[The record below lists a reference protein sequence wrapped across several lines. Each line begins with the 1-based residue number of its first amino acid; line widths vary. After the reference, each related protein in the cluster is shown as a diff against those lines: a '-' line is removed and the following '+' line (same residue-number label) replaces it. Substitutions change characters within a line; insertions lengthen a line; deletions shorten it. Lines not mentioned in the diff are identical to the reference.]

1 MNKLNRMKELVEIL
15 NQAAKVYYQGHDEIM
30 SNYDYDRQ
38 YDELLRLEEE
48 TGTVLA
54 GSPTISVGYETL
66 SELPKEAHISPML
79 SLNKTKEVSELE
91 NFLGD
96 QEGVLSLKL
105 DGLSVI
111 ITYENGELKKAL
123 TRGNGEIGEVI
134 TNNAKVFENLPHK
147 ISFQGTL
154 VIRGEALI
162 KYSDFKKMNE
172 ELFDVAEQYKNPRNL
187 CSGSVRQLNNEI
199 TAKRHVN
206 YIVYNMITT
215 DFEKKFET
223 REEEIIWLASLGFEI
238 VPFRKVNRDT
248 ISDVVQMFSKEIQ
261 SNDLP
266 SDGLVLAFDN
276 LAYSKS
282 LGRTAKFPKDSI
294 AFKWQDE
301 LALTKLKEVEWSAS
315 RTGLINPVAIFEPVE
330 LEGTTVSRASI
341 HNISIMRE
349 LALGYGD
356 EIAVYKANMI
366 IPQIQTNHTKSNTI
380 VIPDTCPVCH
390 GETKILNE
398 NGSEVLICTNK
409 DCYAKKVK
417 AFSHFVS
424 RNAMN
429 IDGLSEATIE
439 KIIGKGF
446 LHEFPDFYHL
456 KEHRLVLEQMEGFG
470 EKSCDNLFQA
480 IENSRKTT
488 MPRLIYSLGI
498 KGIGLS
504 MAKLICR
511 HFSYTLSEMSKL
523 TVEDLTGID
532 GVGEVLAESFVRYF
546 NDSKNQDMLKR
557 LWNEVSIE
565 ESESLEEQ
573 FLEGLTFVITG
584 SLNHFT
590 NRDACKE
597 VIEKFGGKV
606 TGSVTK
612 NTNYLVNNNV
622 NSTSGKNKKAKELE
636 IPIISEEDLLELLKR

>member
-1 MNKLNRMKELVEIL
+1 MNKLNRMKELVELL
-15 NQAAKVYYQGHDEIM
+15 NQASKVYYQGHDEIM

-54 GSPTISVGYETL
+54 GSPTISVGFETL

-79 SLNKTKEVSELE
+79 SLNKTKEVEELE
-91 NFLGD
+91 NFLGE
-96 QEGVLSLKL
+96 QEGMLSLKL

-111 ITYENGELKKAL
+111 VTYSNGTLQKAL

-134 TNNAKVFENLPHK
+134 TNNAKVFENLPYK
-147 ISFQGTL
+147 IPYHGTL

-172 ELFDVAEQYKNPRNL
+172 EFFDVAEQYKNPRNL

-223 REEEIIWLASLGFEI
+223 REEEIMWLASLGFEV
-238 VPFRKVNRDT
+238 VPYQKVNRNT
-248 ISDVVQMFSKEIQ
+248 ISDAVQRFSKEIQ

-276 LAYSKS
+276 LVYSKS
-282 LGRTAKFPKDSI
+282 LGRTAKYPKDSI

-301 LALTKLKEVEWSAS
+301 LALTKLIEVEWSAS

-341 HNISIMRE
+341 HNISIMKE

-366 IPQIQTNHTKSNTI
+366 IPQIQTNHTRSNT
-380 VIPDTCPVCH
+380 VTIPEKCPVCS
-390 GETKILNE
+390 GKTKILNE

-439 KIIGKGF
+439 KMIGEGF
-446 LHEFPDFYHL
+446 LHDFSDFYNL
-456 KEHRLVLEQMEGFG
+456 KDHRLALEKMEGFG
-470 EKSCDNLFQA
+470 KKSCDNLFEA

-488 MPRLIYSLGI
+488 LPRLIYSLGI

-504 MAKLICR
+504 MAKLICQ
-511 HFSYTLSEMSKL
+511 HFPYTLIDMNKL
-523 TVEDLTGID
+523 TIDELTEID
-532 GVGEVLAESFVRYF
+532 GVGEVLAENIVRYF
-546 NDSKNQDMLKR
+546 NDAKNQDMLHK
-557 LWNEVSIE
+557 LWGEVLVE
-565 ESESLEEQ
+565 ADEVFEEQ
-573 FLEGLTFVITG
+573 FLEGITFVITG
-584 SLNHFT
+584 SLNHFI

-597 VIEKFGGKV
+597 LIEKFGGKV

-612 NTNYLVNNNV
+612 NTSYLVNNDV
-622 NSTSGKNKKAKELE
+622 NSTSGKNKKAKELK

>member
-1 MNKLNRMKELVEIL
+1 MKELVEIL

-66 SELPKEAHISPML
+66 SELPKEPHISPML

-456 KEHRLVLEQMEGFG
+456 KEHRLVLEQMEGYG

>member
-1 MNKLNRMKELVEIL
+1 MKELVEIL

-66 SELPKEAHISPML
+66 SELPKEPHISPML

-91 NFLGD
+91 NFLGN
-96 QEGVLSLKL
+96 QEGILSLKL

-147 ISFQGTL
+147 ISFRGTL

-172 ELFDVAEQYKNPRNL
+172 ELLDIAEQYKNPRNL

-199 TAKRHVN
+199 TSKRHVN
-206 YIVYNMITT
+206 YIVYNLITT
-215 DFEKKFET
+215 DFEKIFET
-223 REEEIIWLASLGFEI
+223 REQEILWLTSLGFEV
-238 VPFRKVNRDT
+238 VPYQKVNRVT
-248 ISDVVQMFSKEIQ
+248 IADAVQRFSKEIQ
-261 SNDLP
+261 SNDFP

-301 LALTKLKEVEWSAS
+301 LALTKLRDVEWSAS

-341 HNISIMRE
+341 HNISIMKE

-409 DCYAKKVK
+409 DCYAKKIK

-439 KIIGKGF
+439 KIIGKGL

-456 KEHRLVLEQMEGFG
+456 KEHRFVLEQMEGFG

-511 HFSYTLSEMSKL
+511 HFSYSLSEMSKL
-523 TVEDLTGID
+523 TVEDLTGIE

-565 ESESLEEQ
+565 VSEPLEKQ

-597 VIEKFGGKV
+597 MIEKFGGKV

-612 NTNYLVNNNV
+612 NTNYLINNNV